1 MERFETGSGFTISIQ
16 MQFDGFF
23 SQQEATMTRRK
34 GKPVSFDAMV
44 KFFMQQYG
52 ISTKKDIDKLAER
65 MDRLEKVIR
74 GAVSLG
80 RQARSSGL
88 HSGGTGG
95 EISASEIVLEVISK
109 SDEPVGIPEI
119 REKTGFGDK
128 KLRNIIFR
136 LHKNGS
142 IARKQRGR
150 YVAS

>member
-1 MERFETGSGFTISIQ
+1 
-16 MQFDGFF
+16 
-23 SQQEATMTRRK
+23 
-34 GKPVSFDAMV
+34 MV

-52 ISTKKDIDKLAER
+52 ISTKKDIDKLVER
-65 MDRLEKVIR
+65 MDRLERAIQK
-74 GAVSLG
+74 AVPLG
-80 RQARSSGL
+80 KYNRNSGL

-95 EISASEIVLEVISK
+95 EISASEIVLAIISK
-109 SDEPVGIPEI
+109 SNEPIGIPEI

-150 YVAS
+150 YVVENS

>member
-1 MERFETGSGFTISIQ
+1 
-16 MQFDGFF
+16 
-23 SQQEATMTRRK
+23 MTRRK

-52 ISTKKDIDKLAER
+52 IPTKKDIDKLVER

-74 GAVSLG
+74 KAVSIG
-80 RQARSSGL
+80 RQARGAGL
-88 HSGGTGG
+88 HGGGTGG
-95 EISASEIVLEVISK
+95 EISASEIVLAVISK
-109 SDEPVGIPEI
+109 SDKPVGIPEI

-142 IARKQRGR
+142 ISRKQRGR

>member
-1 MERFETGSGFTISIQ
+1 
-16 MQFDGFF
+16 
-23 SQQEATMTRRK
+23 MTRRK

-74 GAVSLG
+74 EAASFG
-80 RQARSSGL
+80 RHPRSTGSHG
-88 HSGGTGG
+88 GGTGG
-95 EISASEIVLEVISK
+95 EISASEIVLDLILK
-109 SDEPVGIPEI
+109 SNEPIGIPEI
-119 REKTGFGDK
+119 RERTGFGDK

-136 LHKNGS
+136 LNKNGN

-150 YVAS
+150 YIAT

>member
-1 MERFETGSGFTISIQ
+1 
-16 MQFDGFF
+16 
-23 SQQEATMTRRK
+23 MTRRK

-52 ISTKKDIDKLAER
+52 IPTKKDFDKLVER
-65 MDRLEKVIR
+65 MDRLEKVIQ
-74 GAVSLG
+74 GAISLG
-80 RQARSSGL
+80 RHSRNSGL
-88 HSGGTGG
+88 HGGGTGG
-95 EISASEIVLEVISK
+95 DISASEIVLAVISK
-109 SDEPVGIPEI
+109 SNEPVGIPEI
-119 REKTGFGDK
+119 RGKTGFGDK

>member
-1 MERFETGSGFTISIQ
+1 
-16 MQFDGFF
+16 
-23 SQQEATMTRRK
+23 MTRRK

-52 ISTKKDIDKLAER
+52 IPTKKDLDKLVDR
-65 MDRLEKVIR
+65 MDRLEKVISN
-74 GAVSLG
+74 AVSLG
-80 RQARSSGL
+80 NRYARNT
-88 HSGGTGG
+88 GTGPGRGRAGGG
-95 EISASEIVLEVISK
+95 EASASDIVLDIISK
-109 SDEPVGIPEI
+109 SSEPIGIPEI

-136 LHKNGS
+136 LHKNGA

>member
-1 MERFETGSGFTISIQ
+1 
-16 MQFDGFF
+16 
-23 SQQEATMTRRK
+23 MTRRK

-65 MDRLEKVIR
+65 MDRLEKAIR

-80 RQARSSGL
+80 RHARSSGL
-88 HSGGTGG
+88 HSAGAGG
-95 EISASEIVLEVISK
+95 EVSASEIVLEVISK
-109 SDEPVGIPEI
+109 SGEPVGIPEI

-150 YVAS
+150 YVAP

>member
-1 MERFETGSGFTISIQ
+1 
-16 MQFDGFF
+16 
-23 SQQEATMTRRK
+23 MTRRK
-34 GKPVSFDAMV
+34 GKAVSFDAMV

-52 ISTKKDIDKLAER
+52 ISTKKDIDKLVER
-65 MDRLEKVIR
+65 MDRLEKVIQK
-74 GAVSLG
+74 AVSLG
-80 RQARSSGL
+80 KHNRNSGL

-95 EISASEIVLEVISK
+95 ETSASEIVLGVISK
-109 SDEPVGIPEI
+109 SNEPVGIPEI